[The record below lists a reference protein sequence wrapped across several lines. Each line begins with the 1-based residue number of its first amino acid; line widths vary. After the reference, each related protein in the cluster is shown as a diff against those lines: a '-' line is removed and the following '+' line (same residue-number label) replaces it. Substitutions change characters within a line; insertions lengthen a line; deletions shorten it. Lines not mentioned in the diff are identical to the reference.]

1 MIPSAPGVGGNT
13 TLPGGWFASETDAW
27 RELAPAWNLP
37 PAEGDPCTAAQRQQ
51 VQCFRRAST
60 GLALVR
66 QLGRPGVLTLVDASG
81 QRGFA
86 LLTALSDRGAT
97 LVTASGQHSVPLSV
111 LASAWR
117 GDFATFWRVADR
129 PACAG
134 AGGATGHAGRRTR
147 TGRVDAGD
155 LRRCCDP
162 ASTPFR
168 SRKAW
173 CLMAWPAPSPRCN

>member
-1 MIPSAPGVGGNT
+1 M
-13 TLPGGWFASETDAW
+13 
-27 RELAPAWNLP
+27 
-37 PAEGDPCTAAQRQQ
+37 
-51 VQCFRRAST
+51 QCFRRAST

-117 GDFATFWRVADR
+117 GDFATFWRVPTGPRAQALAVQLATLDGA
-129 PACAG
+129 PAPA
-134 AGGATGHAGRRTR
+134 
-147 TGRVDAGD
+147 
-155 LRRCCDP
+155 
-162 ASTPFR
+162 ASTPVTEAVLR
-168 SRKAW
+168 
-173 CLMAWPAPSPRCN
+173 PRVHAFQVAQGLVPDGVAGPITQMQLNRATGVDEPRLLAER